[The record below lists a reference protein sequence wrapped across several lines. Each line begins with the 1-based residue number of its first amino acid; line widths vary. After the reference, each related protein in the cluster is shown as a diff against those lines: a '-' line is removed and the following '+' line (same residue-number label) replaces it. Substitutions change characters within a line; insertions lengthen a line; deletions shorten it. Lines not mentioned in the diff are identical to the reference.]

1 MKPIQT
7 LDEKILS
14 RLQQSAPENCSVV
27 PKSTPVIA
35 FGRFRTAEIATISL
49 NPSYKEFELVNGKNR
64 FHTLDSLG
72 LHSYAD
78 IKVEHG
84 EQILDYCERYFE
96 RNVVY
101 KDWFNRISTFIK
113 NSTGFDYYEG
123 TACHLDLSQ
132 WATKDIWGK
141 LNHDQQ
147 KDLVSTGDI
156 ELLGEIIKYGNFHSL
171 FLNGK
176 RTSMEIFNFF
186 GLQPKKVLLRQTT
199 KKDGINKNKVEGFV
213 STTRSIAGVDIGR
226 EITLIGWN
234 TYVKYAGEDVLN
246 LISEWIEK
254 ELGKR

>member
-1 MKPIQT
+1 M
-7 LDEKILS
+7 
-14 RLQQSAPENCSVV
+14 
-27 PKSTPVIA
+27 
-35 FGRFRTAEIATISL
+35 
-49 NPSYKEFELVNGKNR
+49 
-64 FHTLDSLG
+64 
-72 LHSYAD
+72 
-78 IKVEHG
+78 
-84 EQILDYCERYFE
+84 
-96 RNVVY
+96 VY

-113 NSTGFDYYEG
+113 NSTGYDYYEG